1 MHIDP
6 PRNALIDTPSA
17 ATRALASLADSPWL
31 ALDTEFVRERTYY
44 PQLCLLQMA
53 SDEANFC
60 FDLLALVDLVPL
72 REFLTGAPAVKI
84 FHAAR
89 QDLEALVRIGAGDLQ
104 PLFDTQIAASLL
116 GHPEQVSYAWLVQH
130 YCGVM
135 LDKSQTRTDW
145 SQRPLSAAQLT
156 YAHADVQYLG
166 ELHTGLL
173 RDLKAAGK
181 VDWVVEECARIA
193 GAVTRAAD
201 PIEAWR
207 RVRGING
214 LSFADAVIAC
224 ALAIWRE
231 KIAQQSDRPR
241 EWIVKDSVLL
251 QLATLKPRDLVGLSQ
266 VAGISP
272 GIVRRH
278 GAELLEL
285 LQHPA
290 PPDNLPSSL
299 GTRLSPAGQALL
311 TALMATVKARAL
323 AVNLEPSVL
332 ASRKDL
338 EALIFETGAQKL
350 TQGWRAQLV
359 GDELRTRIAEVP
371 LSTRLVPVG

>member
-1 MHIDP
+1 MHIDS
-6 PRNALIDTPSA
+6 PRNTLIETPDA
-17 ATRALASLADSPWL
+17 ATRALASLADATWL

-44 PQLCLLQMA
+44 PQLCLLQVA

-60 FDLLALVDLVPL
+60 FDLIALVDLVPL
-72 REFLTGAPAVKI
+72 REFLTGALGVKI

-104 PLFDTQIAASLL
+104 PLFDTQVAASLL

-130 YCGVM
+130 YCGVT

-173 RDLKAAGK
+173 RDLEAAGK
-181 VDWVVEECARIA
+181 VAWAVEECARIA

-201 PIEAWR
+201 PTEAWR
-207 RVRGING
+207 RVRGISG
-214 LSFADAVIAC
+214 LSWVDAALVC

-241 EWIVKDSVLL
+241 EWIVKDSVVL

-285 LQHPA
+285 LHHPA

-311 TALMATVKARAL
+311 TALMATVKARARV
-323 AVNLEPSVL
+323 VNLEPSVL

-338 EALIFETGAQKL
+338 EALIFETGTQKL

-371 LSTRLVPVG
+371 LSTRVMPVG